1 MYTIFEKQMKN
12 VKTWFAL
19 TDAQIQDPASKILFN
34 NGVVKEI
41 AKASTIREMRRLE
54 TETRIAY
61 ISNGSIKYA

>member
-12 VKTWFAL
+12 VKPWFAL